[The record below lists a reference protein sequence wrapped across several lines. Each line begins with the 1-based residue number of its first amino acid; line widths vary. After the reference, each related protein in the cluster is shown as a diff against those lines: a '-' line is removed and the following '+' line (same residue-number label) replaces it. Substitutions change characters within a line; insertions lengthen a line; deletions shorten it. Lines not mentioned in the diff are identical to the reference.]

1 MFKFISK
8 KLKKN
13 NKGFTL
19 VELVAVL
26 AILGIIGAI
35 AVPRIAATRKNAAKM
50 AHEANVRILENAA
63 NMYITEKG
71 IPSGGKEWTKSD
83 KADWQDYLQ
92 DWPEIPKGLTD
103 SDFADGEG
111 EEVVDKENYKVVIG
125 SNGTIKV
132 TPQLIGEEQPEEE
145 QPGNEPNE

>member
-19 VELVAVL
+19 VELIAVL

-35 AVPRIAATRKNAAKM
+35 AVPRIAATRKNAAIM

-71 IPSGGKEWTKSD
+71 IPSVNKEGTKINKTD
-83 KADWQDYLQ
+83 LQDYLQ
-92 DWPEIPKGLTD
+92 DWPEIPDGLTKGD
-103 SDFADGEG
+103 LGIG
-111 EEVVDKENYKVVIG
+111 GKGDKNEIVTNEKYTYIVIIQ
-125 SNGTIKV
+125 SNGEVKV
-132 TPQLIGEEQPEEE
+132 TIEEQNKEE
-145 QPGNEPNE
+145 QS

>member
-19 VELVAVL
+19 VELIAVL

-35 AVPRIAATRKNAAKM
+35 AVPKFTATRKNAAIK

-71 IPSGGKEWTKSD
+71 IPSGDKEWTNKN

-92 DWPEIPKGLTD
+92 DWPEIPDGLTKED
-103 SDFADGEG
+103 LGIGKGKDKNEIVTN
-111 EEVVDKENYKVVIG
+111 EEYTYKVTIEPD
-125 SNGTIKV
+125 GTVEVKIEK
-132 TPQLIGEEQPEEE
+132 QSD
-145 QPGNEPNE
+145 

>member
-19 VELVAVL
+19 VELIAVL

-35 AVPRIAATRKNAAKM
+35 AVPRFAATRKNAAIK

-71 IPSGGKEWTKSD
+71 IPSEDKEWTNNKN
-83 KADWQDYLQ
+83 KKDWQDYLQ

-103 SDFADGEG
+103 SDFADGG
-111 EEVVDKENYKVVIG
+111 GVDKKNYKVVIG
-125 SNGTIKV
+125 SDGTITV
-132 TPQLIGEEQPEEE
+132 TPQLKSTKQ
-145 QPGNEPNE
+145 